1 MPAAEPDPKSKAAGR
16 RGRREPTAPDNAVV
30 AQARSG
36 TLFPPAALVVGVTLL
51 AFLPVLRNGFIDWD
65 DPTAISQNPLLHPP
79 TVEKL
84 QRYWTAP
91 SLGHEFYVPL
101 NYTAYWVL
109 AVVSRGAGAAA
120 TTPVQPWPFHAA
132 SWLSHAAAA
141 VLVLLILHRLTGRRW
156 AAAAG
161 AALFALHPVQV
172 EPVAWAS
179 SLYSPLSGALALASI
194 WQYLKFSD
202 ARYGPSSTAG
212 GADSRA
218 AGLPVPGQTNAWIH
232 YAAAILAFVMALLT
246 KPTTVVV
253 PGILFAIEWALRGR
267 RLGDVVVPLGALML
281 AALPIMQ
288 LARTAEQSSIAFA
301 PSPPWRALIALD
313 ALAFYLY
320 KLVLPISLSPDYG
333 RSPHWLLA
341 QTLVYSTWVVPVV
354 LLAVAWH
361 VRLKTRWPLACV
373 LVFGAALLPAL
384 GLVPFDF
391 QRYSTTADRY
401 LYLAMLAPALA
412 LACLLSGRLKAAPLV
427 AAGVVVGLAALAT
440 LSHVQTYRW
449 RDSQTLFRYTLT
461 VNPRSLAA
469 HLVLGSLYAAR
480 GQDEQALAEFDQ
492 ALRANPGDAAVLGNV
507 GHIYLRQGRFEEAAA
522 AYREALIFG
531 GGHPALNINLG
542 AALAQLGRTE
552 EALAALNIAV
562 DAAPGSADA
571 HVNLANV
578 LLVKQQWQE
587 ARRHYEIALRLN
599 PQSAPAKQGLAR
611 LNAAG
616 R

>member
-1 MPAAEPDPKSKAAGR
+1 MLAAEPDPKSKAAGR
-16 RGRREPTAPDNAVV
+16 RGRGERTAPDDAVV
-30 AQARSG
+30 PEARRG
-36 TLFPPAALVVGVTLL
+36 TLLLPAAIVAGVTLL

-84 QRYWTAP
+84 NRYWTAP

-101 NYTAYWVL
+101 NYTAYWLL

-156 AAAAG
+156 ATAAG

-179 SLYSPLSGALALASI
+179 SLYSPLSGALALASV

-202 ARYGPSSTAG
+202 ARYGPPV
-212 GADSRA
+212 A
-218 AGLPVPGQTNAWIH
+218 AGATPGIAVLPGRWRTNAWIH

-246 KPTTVVV
+246 KPTAVVV
-253 PGILFAIEWALRGR
+253 PVILFAIEWSLRGR
-267 RLGDVVVPLGALML
+267 RLRDVALPLGVWALV
-281 AALPIMQ
+281 AVPIIQ

-301 PSPPWRALIALD
+301 PSPPWRVLIALD

-373 LVFGAALLPAL
+373 LVFGAALLPTL

-412 LACLLSGRLKAAPLV
+412 LAWLLSGRLKAAPLL
-427 AAGVVVGLAALAT
+427 AAALVVGLAALAT

-507 GHIYLRQGRFEEAAA
+507 GHIYLRQNRFEEAAA
-522 AYREALIFG
+522 AYREALLFG

-562 DAAPGSADA
+562 NAAPGSADA
-571 HVNLANV
+571 HVNLDRKSV
-578 LLVKQQWQE
+578 V
-587 ARRHYEIALRLN
+587 
-599 PQSAPAKQGLAR
+599 
-611 LNAAG
+611 
-616 R
+616 